1 MVYFIIGLLLGCIV
15 VYAVTRQKLKDHI
28 QLNEK
33 TAQQNQEIKEEN
45 TKLLLLR
52 ENYKEQNQ
60 TYQQQTENYRNNLK
74 QLEEQAQSAA
84 DTFYKDKM
92 KIASERAVKAG
103 AVYDEAIEDC
113 KNQYLEILAD
123 NTKAYADN
131 LKAVQIALEE
141 KEKEFADLEKKV
153 AAAVEAEKRAE
164 LAKSEKDFYRLNI
177 SEQDIEEIKKLRSV
191 IPYLR
196 NAEPL
201 NKVIWKT
208 YYEKPYTDLAGRVV
222 GNKVKTGIY
231 KITNIENGMCY
242 VGQAVNIAD
251 RWRQH
256 IKRGIGAETP
266 TRNKLY
272 PAMLAIGVE
281 NFTFEIVEEC
291 DASML
296 NEREQFWQEYFKA
309 KEFGYSIK

>member
-1 MVYFIIGLLLGCIV
+1 
-15 VYAVTRQKLKDHI
+15 
-28 QLNEK
+28 
-33 TAQQNQEIKEEN
+33 
-45 TKLLLLR
+45 
-52 ENYKEQNQ
+52 
-60 TYQQQTENYRNNLK
+60 
-74 QLEEQAQSAA
+74 
-84 DTFYKDKM
+84 M

-242 VGQAVNIAD
+242 VG
-251 RWRQH
+251 
-256 IKRGIGAETP
+256 
-266 TRNKLY
+266 
-272 PAMLAIGVE
+272 
-281 NFTFEIVEEC
+281 
-291 DASML
+291 
-296 NEREQFWQEYFKA
+296 
-309 KEFGYSIK
+309 